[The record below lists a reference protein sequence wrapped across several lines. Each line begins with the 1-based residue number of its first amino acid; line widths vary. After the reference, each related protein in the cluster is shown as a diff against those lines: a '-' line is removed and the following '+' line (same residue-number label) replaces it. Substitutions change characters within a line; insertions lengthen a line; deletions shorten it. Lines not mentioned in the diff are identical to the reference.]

1 MKIDHEKRLKET
13 NVIEGGY
20 LELGHLT
27 SCLIRF
33 QIKEKDINSSI
44 IISSVVYE
52 IDDEFAHNASL
63 ITVEPLAA
71 VAETVSKYM
80 IQKKAIAANA

>member
-1 MKIDHEKRLKET
+1 VRIDHEKRLKET
-13 NVIEGGY
+13 NVIEGGF
-20 LELGHLT
+20 LDLGHLT

-44 IISSVVYE
+44 IVSSLVYE
-52 IDDEFAHNASL
+52 VDDEPTHNASL
-63 ITVEPLAA
+63 ITVDPLAA
-71 VAETVSKYM
+71 VAKTVSDYM